1 MKKTLI
7 LLLVL
12 LLTFALTACG
22 EDEQKPIEETTAP
35 NNTSTKTTVSTT
47 AESEPL
53 GTDPTTVITDTPATD
68 PTGFT
73 TIVTKP
79 TVTTSATTTKAPTTT
94 VTTKAPTTTTT
105 KAPTTTTVAVEQPV
119 DPSGLVL
126 NVEYWGNDY
135 RVEGAELT
143 FTALTFDG
151 EYCVIT
157 DRMFTSEPEVA
168 EGTTIEYGGKTYYS
182 VGGGFH
188 PALYTLSD
196 TAIAVRDMNTQM
208 SIGTLALYRDGTIKV
223 LDVSTSS
230 LLGRNITFTLQ
241 PQ

>member
-12 LLTFALTACG
+12 LLAFCLTACG
-22 EDEQKPIEETTAP
+22 EDEQKPTDPTTVP
-35 NNTSTKTTVSTT
+35 NNTSAGTTVSTT
-47 AESEPL
+47 AEPEPL
-53 GTDPTTVITDTPATD
+53 GTDATTTITDTPATD
-68 PTGFT
+68 PTGSR

-79 TVTTSATTTKAPTTT
+79 SVTMSATTTKAPTTT
-94 VTTKAPTTTTT
+94 ATTKAPTTTT

-135 RVEGAELT
+135 RVEGADLT

-157 DRMFTSEPEVA
+157 DRMFTSEPEIA
-168 EGTTIEYGGKTYYS
+168 EGTTIQYGGKTYYS

-196 TAIAVRDMNTQM
+196 TAIAVRDMNTGM
-208 SIGTLALYRDGTIKV
+208 SIGTLALYRDGTVRV
-223 LDVSTSS
+223 LEVSTSS